1 MDTEPLAG
9 DQEGF
14 MWWEAGLETV
24 RRVDVNVRWVCIQQ
38 KTLPGCGC
46 PQSSGLLVGSSVLG
60 QGE

>member
-24 RRVDVNVRWVCIQQ
+24 CRVDVNVLEEIIPHEGVVTLWVVSR
-38 KTLPGCGC
+38 KTCGVRRH
-46 PQSSGLLVGSSVLG
+46 SLS
-60 QGE
+60 